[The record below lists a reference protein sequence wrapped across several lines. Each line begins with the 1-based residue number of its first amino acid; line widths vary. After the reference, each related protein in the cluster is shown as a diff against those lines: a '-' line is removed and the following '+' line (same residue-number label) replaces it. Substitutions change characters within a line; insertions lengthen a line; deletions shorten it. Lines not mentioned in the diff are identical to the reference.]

1 MNPPEAVEV
10 HISAPDAALAETI
23 ARALVADRLA
33 ACVQIVPD
41 LTSIYRWE
49 GAVETATEVLLLAKS
64 STRHTDRLFDRVRDL
79 HPYAV
84 PEILAIPVVAIDPPY
99 AAWLAAELA

>member
-1 MNPPEAVEV
+1 MMIDYVLVLRCSAAV
-10 HISAPDAALAETI
+10 AGT
-23 ARALVADRLA
+23 
-33 ACVQIVPD
+33 
-41 LTSIYRWE
+41 LT
-49 GAVETATEVLLLAKS
+49 VLLLAKS